1 MELFTKL
8 FNKIN
13 KAISPYKKN
22 IIFPL
27 LKILAV
33 IILCLIILKLVGGN
47 ETLAD
52 YAAKNPE
59 IAYQT
64 SVDE

>member
-1 MELFTKL
+1 MELLTNF
-8 FNKIN
+8 FRKID

-22 IIFPL
+22 IIYPL
-27 LKILAV
+27 LKILAIIIICV
-33 IILCLIILKLVGGN
+33 IISHFIGGH

-52 YAAKNPE
+52 YASKNPE

-64 SVDE
+64 SSK